1 MDLNTASV
9 AALTKLVGLERAYD
23 LILWRPYLSWEEVAG
38 VPGFDGQR
46 IADLQ
51 AAGAHIRLPGDPRT
65 LRDEEAR
72 RL

>member
-9 AALTKLVGLERAYD
+9 AALTKLVGLESAYD
-23 LILWRPYLSWEEVAG
+23 LILWRPYLSWEEVAC
-38 VPGFDGQR
+38 VPGFDEAR
-46 IADLQ
+46 IAELQ

-65 LRDEEAR
+65 LRDEAAR